1 MLWKQSPN
9 TKQCL
14 LESELTE
21 KLFFYFNPCDTI
33 LPVLLQDERSRLL
46 APWDISIEYRDEE
59 CFQQIWPLQTH
70 ICPVA
75 PLQWSCVKLLKP
87 FKKCF
92 LTCLPSNIRNN
103 HHFSAS
109 HLTSSLHYQIIFN
122 NRTQWQVSA
131 STQCHNSFSQLPR
144 SHLLSSKTL
153 TTLSTRVAR
162 CLQTLLN

>member
-103 HHFSAS
+103 HHFSAT
-109 HLTSSLHYQIIFN
+109 HLITSLSNNFQQQNSVTSLSIYS
-122 NRTQWQVSA
+122 V
-131 STQCHNSFSQLPR
+131 SQLFFSVTQVTPVI
-144 SHLLSSKTL
+144 KQDTNY
-153 TTLSTRVAR
+153 TV
-162 CLQTLLN
+162 N